1 MLIKNR
7 WCVEGTQVTLCHLLT
22 SLCLDFFHRKMD
34 TITYFIGLLWGLIEL
49 LIIQLEQYCTW
60 YKFIVSWCKE
70 AVLFLHLRING
81 GLPLWPRAPW
91 LRLQSSNAG
100 DIDLN
105 TGWGTKVP
113 QASRSKKSVV
123 PGLCQ
128 SWISDCHANS
138 FCCFVCWWHYDT
150 RHWDYLISL
159 ANANTYRNKP
169 VAQMKEAGSNGNCGK
184 MESIHFV

>member
-22 SLCLDFFHRKMD
+22 SLCLDFFQRKMD

-60 YKFIVSWCKE
+60 HKFIVSWCKG
-70 AVLFLHLRING
+70 AVLFLHLRISG

-100 DIDLN
+100 DTDLN

-113 QASRSKKSVV
+113 QASRSKSQWYQAYANLESVTLMQI
-123 PGLCQ
+123 P
-128 SWISDCHANS
+128 
-138 FCCFVCWWHYDT
+138 FVALYVDDIMIQDT
-150 RHWDYLISL
+150 EI
-159 ANANTYRNKP
+159 
-169 VAQMKEAGSNGNCGK
+169 
-184 MESIHFV
+184 I